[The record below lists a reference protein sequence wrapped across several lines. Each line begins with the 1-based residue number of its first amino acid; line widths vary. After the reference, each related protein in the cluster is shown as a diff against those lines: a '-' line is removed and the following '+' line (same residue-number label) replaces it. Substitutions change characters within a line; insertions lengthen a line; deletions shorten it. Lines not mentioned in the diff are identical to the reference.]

1 MATSARKTTARRVSA
16 TAASDGARSRAP
28 AAKRAPARV
37 AAPAAS
43 RARRRAA
50 EEPAPPA
57 PSSSKRA
64 TTERSRKR
72 VGLVE
77 SWADAIRR
85 EVALPAF
92 QRDPEFLK
100 KLLPLME
107 LWGRYF
113 DAEVRGWENIP
124 ASGPMLLIGNHSG
137 GALTPDT
144 AAVMAGWYR
153 ERGFEQPLIGLAFD
167 TAFGIPG
174 FRDLMR
180 KIGQVPANWENVGRA
195 LDEGAAVLVYP
206 GGVHE
211 VYRPWPDRD
220 KVDFGGHK
228 GFIRVAI
235 EKRVPIVP
243 IVGHGGHHTLVV
255 LSRGEKLAKLLRM
268 DRIRMKTYPI
278 LLQLPWGIS
287 PALPGVPLP
296 AKVTVQIL
304 KPIDWRKLG
313 PKRAK
318 DPEVIDRCYDE
329 IMAKMQ
335 AAMDEL
341 ARETPNPIRARLKKL
356 VRRV

>member
-1 MATSARKTTARRVSA
+1 MATKTTPKRAHARTQRRSAGRARSSASPDSDTPARRSAGGTRSVASARDTRKTKP
-16 TAASDGARSRAP
+16 SRA
-28 AAKRAPARV
+28 KRL
-37 AAPAAS
+37 
-43 RARRRAA
+43 
-50 EEPAPPA
+50 
-57 PSSSKRA
+57 
-64 TTERSRKR
+64 
-72 VGLVE
+72 GLVD
-77 SWADAIRR
+77 SWAETIRR
-85 EVALPAF
+85 EVAGPNF

-100 KLLPLME
+100 KLIPLME
-107 LWGRYF
+107 IWGRYF

-124 ASGPMLLIGNHSG
+124 KSGPMMLVGNHSG

-153 ERGFEQPLIGLAFD
+153 QRGFAQPLIGLAFD

-180 KIGQVPANWENVGRA
+180 KIGQVPASWENVGKA

-211 VYRPWPDRD
+211 VYRPWKDRD

-228 GFIRVAI
+228 GFIRVAL
-235 EKRVPIVP
+235 EKQVPIVP

-255 LSRGEKLAKLLRM
+255 LTRGEKLAKLLRM
-268 DRIRMKTYPI
+268 ERIRMKTYPI
-278 LLQLPWGIS
+278 LLQIPWGIS

-313 PKRAK
+313 PKAAT
-318 DPEVIDRCYDE
+318 DPKIIERCYTE
-329 IMAKMQ
+329 ITTQMQ
-335 AAMDEL
+335 AAMDAL
-341 ARETPNPIRARLKKL
+341 AKETPHPLRARLKKL
-356 VRRV
+356 VARR